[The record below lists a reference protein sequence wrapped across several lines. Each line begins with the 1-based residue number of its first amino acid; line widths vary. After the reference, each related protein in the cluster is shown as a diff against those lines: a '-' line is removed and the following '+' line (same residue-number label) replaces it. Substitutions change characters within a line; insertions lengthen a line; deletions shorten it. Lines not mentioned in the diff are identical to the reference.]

1 MGILTKIALDNPHIA
16 SNLMKGKTSA
26 PISGFLH
33 HFPLIKK
40 RVRSIEH
47 ILTFDR
53 NKLTLHIKNIEL
65 DIPYRNIDIIKEEQ
79 SMKITVN
86 VDEIELDGFIDKL
99 IDELFKEKNDT
110 EGKEAGKNNA
120 MMKNMLK
127 TVNEAS
133 KGEAKYELL
142 SYILGWANKN
152 DMFNKLLPSL
162 AELDEKAG
170 KMINDMKLKL
180 GDIDIEY

>member
-1 MGILTKIALDNPHIA
+1 
-16 SNLMKGKTSA
+16 
-26 PISGFLH
+26 
-33 HFPLIKK
+33 
-40 RVRSIEH
+40 
-47 ILTFDR
+47 
-53 NKLTLHIKNIEL
+53 
-65 DIPYRNIDIIKEEQ
+65 
-79 SMKITVN
+79 MKITVN